1 MESIKKSLIELDK
14 IALKPRIFTNEEYF
28 RVMIQYEQSEKNPG
42 WENRVKGLKMM
53 QEQAKQINAL
63 SKAEDITHLFPQY
76 NNILVELK
84 NKKSNKGGGSYLVF

>member
-1 MESIKKSLIELDK
+1 
-14 IALKPRIFTNEEYF
+14 
-28 RVMIQYEQSEKNPG
+28 
-42 WENRVKGLKMM
+42 MM

-84 NKKSNKGGGSYLVF
+84 NKKSNKGGGSCLVF